1 MSEIR
6 NLSMLSDFY
15 EFTMAAGYFE
25 NGMKDRVAVFDAFY
39 RKNPDGGGY
48 AIFAGLNDV
57 IDFIKNLHFKEDDI
71 EYFRETENF
80 SEEFLDYLA
89 NFKFTGDV
97 WAFPEGSVMF
107 PGEPII
113 TVKAP
118 IIECSIIETY
128 LLLSMNF
135 NSLIATKTN
144 RIVSSARG
152 RLVMEFGAR
161 RAQGADA
168 SITGARAAFI
178 SGAPLTS
185 NTYSSQKY
193 GFKAA
198 GTMAHSWIQA
208 FDSEYEA
215 FKTYARMYPDNC
227 ILLIDTY
234 DTLES
239 GLVNAMKVFK
249 EELVPKGLKG
259 GVRIDSG
266 DLAYLSKE
274 VRKRLDENGLEDFT
288 IVASNS
294 LDEFKIESLLA
305 QGAEIDSF
313 GIGERLITAKSD
325 PVFGGVYKLVAM
337 EKDGDLKAKIKVSEN
352 VEKITTPGF
361 KKVYRLY
368 DKKTGKAE
376 ADYIALA
383 HEEVDDSKPLVIFD
397 PLFTWKMKKMKDF
410 RAREMQVQ
418 IFENGKLVYDEP
430 DLEEIAKYRKEEVAS
445 LWDEVKRYDSPH
457 NYYVDL
463 SQDLWNLKQKLILE
477 AKSK

>member
-1 MSEIR
+1 
-6 NLSMLSDFY
+6 
-15 EFTMAAGYFE
+15 
-25 NGMKDRVAVFDAFY
+25 
-39 RKNPDGGGY
+39 
-48 AIFAGLNDV
+48 
-57 IDFIKNLHFKEDDI
+57 
-71 EYFRETENF
+71 
-80 SEEFLDYLA
+80 
-89 NFKFTGDV
+89 
-97 WAFPEGSVMF
+97 
-107 PGEPII
+107 
-113 TVKAP
+113 
-118 IIECSIIETY
+118 
-128 LLLSMNF
+128 
-135 NSLIATKTN
+135 
-144 RIVSSARG
+144 
-152 RLVMEFGAR
+152 MEFGAR

-249 EELVPKGLKG
+249 EELVPKGLRG

-430 DLEEIAKYRKEEVAS
+430 DLEEIAEYRKEEVAS

>member
-57 IDFIKNLHFKEDDI
+57 IDFIKNLHFTEDDI

-80 SEEFLDYLA
+80 SEDFLEYLS
-89 NFKFTGDV
+89 NFEFTGDV

-249 EELVPKGLKG
+249 EELVPKGLRG

-274 VRKRLDENGLEDFT
+274 VRKRLDENGLKDFT

-337 EKDGDLKAKIKVSEN
+337 EKDGEMKAKIKVSEN

-368 DKKTGKAE
+368 DKATGKAE

-383 HEEVDDSKPLVIFD
+383 EEVVDDSKPLVIFD

-418 IFENGKLVYDEP
+418 IFDKGELVYDEP
-430 DLEEIAKYRKEEVAS
+430 DLEEIAEYRKEEVAS